1 MFLTLINRIYLN
13 KLSSLI
19 NRKDRRS
26 IRKWCSKNNLQIY
39 KDSSGEF
46 VNEAEFEL
54 IYNMPIIKKLKAKY
68 EEEWLIY
75 YDAYKKDELYKLLD
89 LNKNIE
95 SKSTAYQPKGTLTSK
110 MFDGS
115 SK

>member
-1 MFLTLINRIYLN
+1 MFLTLINRTYLN

-19 NRKDRRS
+19 NRKDKRS
-26 IRKWCSKNNLQIY
+26 VRKWCSKNNLQIF

-54 IYNMPIIKKLKAKY
+54 AYNMPIIKKLKIKY
-68 EEEWLIY
+68 GKEWLVY
-75 YDAYKKDELYKLLD
+75 YDAYKKGELYKLLD

-95 SKSTAYQPKGTLTSK
+95 SKSINYQPKGTLTSK
-110 MFDGS
+110 MFGGS